1 MDFSVCVYPETAEA
15 LLNGTDSD
23 VTLEL
28 QSFGLK
34 GVRSPA
40 AWTERAEF
48 YTSFARAHRD
58 RRFHLHG
65 PFLDLPWWSYDH
77 LIGEVVSRRVADTV
91 ALCGEIHP
99 EHLVM
104 HLSCPQY
111 FCRASRVARW
121 VEHALEFWS
130 PWLKVLRESGILVV
144 FENTN
149 EPDPVA
155 AKAFAET
162 AVGLGASI
170 CLDVGHAHTFSPT
183 PPVEWVRNLGAR
195 IAHYHIHDN
204 DGSDDW
210 HRAPGE
216 GNIDF
221 DTLLPEI
228 SRLTPDASLSM
239 EVETGATETL
249 RALEFTR
256 SALKGSLAGP
266 R

>member
-1 MDFSVCVYPETAEA
+1 MNFSVCVYPETAEA
-15 LLNGTDSD
+15 LLAGTGAD
-23 VTLEL
+23 VVLEL

-91 ALCGEIHP
+91 SLCGEIHP

-104 HLSCPQY
+104 HLSCPRY

-130 PWLKVLRESGILVV
+130 PWLKQLSESGTLVV

-155 AKAFAET
+155 AKAFAE
-162 AVGLGASI
+162 AAAELGASI

-183 PPVEWVRNLGAR
+183 PPVEWVRSLGAR

-216 GNIDF
+216 GTIDF

-228 SRLTPDASLSM
+228 SRLTPDAALSM
-239 EVETGATETL
+239 EVETGAEETL
-249 RALEFTR
+249 RALEFSR
-256 SALKGSLAGP
+256 RALRGK
-266 R
+266 

>member
-1 MDFSVCVYPETAEA
+1 MIMNFSVCVYPETAET
-15 LLNGTDSD
+15 LLNGTNAD
-23 VTLEL
+23 VLLEL

-34 GVRSPA
+34 GVRSPE

-48 YTSFARAHRD
+48 YVSFARAHRD

-77 LIGEVVSRRVADTV
+77 LIGEVVSRRVADTI
-91 ALCGEIHP
+91 ALCEIIHP

-111 FCRASRVARW
+111 FCRASRISLW
-121 VEHALEFWS
+121 VEHALEFWN
-130 PWLKVLRESGILVV
+130 PWLERLRESGTLAV

-155 AKAFAET
+155 AKAFAEAT
-162 AVGLGASI
+162 VGLGASI
-170 CLDVGHAHTFSPT
+170 CLDIGHAHTFSST
-183 PPVEWVRNLGAR
+183 PPVEWVRSLSPH

-221 DTLLPEI
+221 DALLPEI
-228 SRLTPDASLSM
+228 AHLTPEASLSM
-239 EVETGATETL
+239 EVETGAAETL
-249 RALEFTR
+249 RALEFIRHGIER
-256 SALKGSLAGP
+256 S
-266 R
+266 

>member
-15 LLNGTDSD
+15 LLDATNAE
-23 VTLEL
+23 VALEL

-34 GVRSPA
+34 GVRSLA

-48 YTSFARAHRD
+48 YTTFARAHRD

-77 LIGEVVSRRVADTV
+77 LVGEVVSRRVADTV
-91 ALCGEIHP
+91 SLCDEIHP
-99 EHLVM
+99 GHLVM
-104 HLSCPQY
+104 HLSCPPY
-111 FCRASRVARW
+111 FCRASRVALW

-130 PWLKVLRESGILVV
+130 PWLARLRESGILVV

-149 EPDPVA
+149 EPDPIA
-155 AKAFAET
+155 AKAFAEA

-170 CLDVGHAHTFSPT
+170 CLDIGHAHTFSLT
-183 PPVEWVRNLGAR
+183 PPVEWVRHLGPL
-195 IAHYHIHDN
+195 ITHYHIHDN

-216 GNIDF
+216 GTIDF
-221 DTLLPEI
+221 DTLFPEI
-228 SRLTPDASLSM
+228 ARLSPDASLSM
-239 EVETGATETL
+239 EVETGAAETL
-249 RALEFTR
+249 KALGFSR
-256 SALKGSLAGP
+256 HALNAI
-266 R
+266 

>member
-1 MDFSVCVYPETAEA
+1 MIMNFSVCVYPETAET
-15 LLNGTDSD
+15 LLNGTEAD
-23 VTLEL
+23 VLLEL

-34 GVRSPA
+34 GVRSPE
-40 AWTERAEF
+40 AWRERAEF
-48 YTSFARAHRD
+48 YASFARAHRD

-77 LIGEVVSRRVADTV
+77 LIGEVVSRRVADTI
-91 ALCGEIHP
+91 ALCETIHP

-111 FCRASRVARW
+111 FCHASRISLW
-121 VEHALEFWS
+121 VEHALEFWN
-130 PWLKVLRESGILVV
+130 PWLERLRESGTLAV

-155 AKAFAET
+155 AKAFAEAT
-162 AVGLGASI
+162 AGLRS
-170 CLDVGHAHTFSPT
+170 
-183 PPVEWVRNLGAR
+183 LGPH

-221 DTLLPEI
+221 DALLPEI
-228 SRLTPDASLSM
+228 ARLTPEASLSM
-239 EVETGATETL
+239 EVETGAAETL
-249 RALEFTR
+249 RALEFIR
-256 SALKGSLAGP
+256 RELKAS
-266 R
+266 

>member
-15 LLNGTDSD
+15 LLNGTDAD
-23 VTLEL
+23 VALEL

-40 AWTERAEF
+40 AWQERAEF
-48 YTSFARAHRD
+48 YTSFAQAHKD

-65 PFLDLPWWSYDH
+65 PFLDLPWWPYDH

-91 ALCGEIHP
+91 SLCEEILP

-104 HLSCPQY
+104 HLSCPPY
-111 FCRASRVARW
+111 FCRSSRAGLW
-121 VEHALEFWS
+121 VEHAQEFWK
-130 PWLKVLRESGILVV
+130 PWLEKLRELGTLAV

-149 EPDPVA
+149 EPDPAA
-155 AKAFAET
+155 AKAFAD
-162 AVGLGASI
+162 AAAGLGAAI
-170 CLDVGHAHTFSPT
+170 CLDVGHANAFSPT
-183 PPVEWVRNLGAR
+183 PPAEWVRGLGSR

-210 HRAPGE
+210 HRAPGD

-221 DTLLPEI
+221 DLLFQEI
-228 SRLTPDASLSM
+228 ARSSPDASLSM
-239 EVETGATETL
+239 EVESGAAETL
-249 RALEFTR
+249 RALDFSR
-256 SALKGSLAGP
+256 GLMM

>member
-1 MDFSVCVYPETAEA
+1 MEYSVCVYPDTAEA
-15 LLNGTDSD
+15 LLAGTSAD
-23 VTLEL
+23 VVLEL

-40 AWTERAEF
+40 AWNERAEF
-48 YTSFARAHRD
+48 YTSFAREHRG

-91 ALCGEIHP
+91 VLCETIHP

-111 FCRASRVARW
+111 FCRAPRTARW
-121 VEHALEFWS
+121 VEKAMEFWK
-130 PWLKVLRESGILVV
+130 PWLERLCASGTLAV

-155 AKAFAET
+155 AKAFAEA

-170 CLDVGHAHTFSPT
+170 CLDIGHAHAFSPT
-183 PPVEWVRNLGAR
+183 PPVEWVRGLGPH
-195 IAHYHIHDN
+195 IAHYHMHDN
-204 DGSDDW
+204 DGSEDW

-221 DTLLPEI
+221 GTLLPEI
-228 SRLTPDASLSM
+228 ARLTPDACLSM
-239 EVETGATETL
+239 EVETGAADTL
-249 RALEFTR
+249 RALEFIR
-256 SALKGSLAGP
+256 SALKNT
-266 R
+266 